1 MKKTKTF
8 YDKIRMSLEVF
19 IRAVFFCF
27 VSGIVFH
34 CFYRSKNV
42 GGAGGREKSA

>member
-19 IRAVFFCF
+19 IRAVFLFC
-27 VSGIVFH
+27 IRH
-34 CFYRSKNV
+34 CFPLLLQSKNV